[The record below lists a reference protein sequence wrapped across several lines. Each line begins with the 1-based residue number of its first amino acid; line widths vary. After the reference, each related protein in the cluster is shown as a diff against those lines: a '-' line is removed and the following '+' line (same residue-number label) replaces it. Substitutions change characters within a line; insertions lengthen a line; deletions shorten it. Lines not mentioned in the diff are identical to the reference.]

1 MSCKNCK
8 CKDLTSH
15 KLIEQMDD
23 LTKPFTEDIIN
34 DTEKIRYFDPS
45 ADDHLFKWHWDEED
59 RWVEAINEND
69 WLFQFDDVLPQS
81 IEPNKII
88 MIPEGIY
95 HRLIKGSNPLMI
107 KISNTQ
113 TSLST

>member
-23 LTKPFTEDIIN
+23 LTKPFTEDITN
-34 DTEKIRYFDPS
+34 DTEKIRHFDPS
-45 ADDHLFKWHWDEED
+45 ADDHLFKWHRDDED

-69 WLFQFDDVLPQS
+69 WLFQFDDELPF
-81 IEPNKII
+81 
-88 MIPEGIY
+88 MISETPIHIPKGKY
-95 HRLIKGSNPLMI
+95 HRVIKGDKDLIVKVTKI
-107 KISNTQ
+107 KDN
-113 TSLST
+113 